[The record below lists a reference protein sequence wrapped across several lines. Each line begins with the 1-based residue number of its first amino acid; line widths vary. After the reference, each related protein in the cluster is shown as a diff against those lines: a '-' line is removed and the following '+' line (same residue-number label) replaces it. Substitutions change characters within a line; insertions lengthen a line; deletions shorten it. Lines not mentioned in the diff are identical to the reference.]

1 MTCIIFYDMSMKIL
15 RSHHEEEMHLQQVHI
30 EVCESDN
37 ESDKVWKIMSH
48 WPVQTWVTII
58 IYAGSFIQCS
68 VCLMITS
75 GRKIKFYFL
84 SFFRA
89 TNLSASSVSYRVT

>member
-37 ESDKVWKIMSH
+37 ESDKVWIIMSH

-58 IYAGSFIQCS
+58 FYAGSFIQCS
-68 VCLMITS
+68 ACLMITS
-75 GRKIKFYFL
+75 GLRIKSYFL

-89 TNLSASSVSYRVT
+89 TNLSALSVSYGVT